1 MSKGFPCGHALAILF
16 GQTKF
21 IKDYVKPYFTVDS
34 FARSYAGAIVH
45 PHTIDFA
52 APLEFD
58 PPPPPPAPTPAPT
71 RQHFLMM
78 TMMEVTQMLLS
89 SFLPAHDVLLEGR
102 RSVVFAAGLK
112 SWSLGLLNVK
122 NVVDARRW
130 GPRGVPEDYLLVRSE
145 PYVQCGC

>member
-1 MSKGFPCGHALAILF
+1 MDTHLPSSW
-16 GQTKF
+16 TKPKSSRTMLNHTLRLTLLHGAMPAPSF
-21 IKDYVKPYFTVDS
+21 IRT
-34 FARSYAGAIVH
+34 
-45 PHTIDFA
+45 
-52 APLEFD
+52 PLTLQR
-58 PPPPPPAPTPAPT
+58 PWSSIRPAPAPTPAPT

-102 RSVVFAAGLK
+102 RSVAFAAGLK

-130 GPRGVPEDYLLVRSE
+130 GTRGVPALK
-145 PYVQCGC
+145 